1 MGIGEKV
8 LDSPAMRLALTID
21 GMVAVHARHA
31 VMTALGGVAGIEAA
45 EVELGAAEVTC
56 AAGIDPVTTEAA
68 LRAAIEAVG
77 CTVTAVRA
85 LPRRLPTL

>member
-1 MGIGEKV
+1 MSEKV
-8 LDSPAMRLALTID
+8 LDCRAMRLALTID

-31 VMTALGGVAGIEAA
+31 VMTALAGVPGIEAA

-56 AAGIDPVTTEAA
+56 VSGVDPVTTEAA

-77 CTVTAVRA
+77 CTVTVVRA
-85 LPRRLPTL
+85 LPRQLPTL

>member
-1 MGIGEKV
+1 
-8 LDSPAMRLALTID
+8 MRLALTID

-56 AAGIDPVTTEAA
+56 AAGVDPVTTEAA

-77 CTVTAVRA
+77 CTVTAVRV
-85 LPRRLPTL
+85 LPRQLPTL

>member
-8 LDSPAMRLALTID
+8 LDSRAMRLALTID

-31 VMTALGGVAGIEAA
+31 VMTALGGVPGIEAA

-56 AAGIDPVTTEAA
+56 APGVDPETTEAA
-68 LRAAIEAVG
+68 LRAAIETVG
-77 CTVTAVRA
+77 CTVTTVRT
-85 LPRRLPTL
+85 LPRKLPTL

>member
-8 LDSPAMRLALTID
+8 LDSRAMRLALTID
-21 GMVAVHARHA
+21 GMRAVHARHA
-31 VMTALGGVAGIEAA
+31 VMTALGGVPGIEAA

-56 AAGIDPVTTEAA
+56 AAGLDPVTTEAA

-85 LPRRLPTL
+85 LPRQLPTL

>member
-8 LDSPAMRLALTID
+8 LDSRAMRLALTID
-21 GMVAVHARHA
+21 GMVAVYARHA

-56 AAGIDPVTTEAA
+56 AAGVDPVTTEAA

-85 LPRRLPTL
+85 LPRQLPTL